1 MKKNKKVIFSIISI
15 ILVMSIIVG
24 IIVSFSKYMA
34 KKEIYE
40 SAINIGDVETNIY
53 PKNIILMIGDGM
65 GPNHIEAT
73 KKYLDLEI
81 LNMENLA
88 LYDGEVTT
96 FSRNDLITDSA
107 AAATA
112 MSTGIKVDN
121 DAVSKVN
128 NQNIENMC
136 EYAKRFGKKTGII
149 TTSEIYDATPASFSA
164 HANNRYESEI
174 IIDSQLN
181 SGVDLFISGRNNEQ
195 LLLKENIEL
204 SGYSYTNLLHEM
216 NYFFSNYDSKVYSVF
231 DGINYSTSN
240 ETDEQPSLS
249 TVSLASLNYLEKI
262 SNAEGFFLM
271 IEGADIDTYSHLNK
285 FDSMVNELY
294 GFDETVKTVVNWA
307 KQNKDTIVIVTADHE
322 CGNLTYSNESKEFLN
337 DQLFKSENHTGQNVR
352 VFFYGQF
359 PFTEEYWNSIN
370 NELDNTQISDII
382 RQSIYNYKN
391 RENY

>member
-15 ILVMSIIVG
+15 ILLMSIIVG

-128 NQNIENMC
+128 NQKSKTCENMLKDL
-136 EYAKRFGKKTGII
+136 AKKPG
-149 TTSEIYDATPASFSA
+149 
-164 HANNRYESEI
+164 
-174 IIDSQLN
+174 L
-181 SGVDLFISGRNNEQ
+181 
-195 LLLKENIEL
+195 
-204 SGYSYTNLLHEM
+204 
-216 NYFFSNYDSKVYSVF
+216 
-231 DGINYSTSN
+231 
-240 ETDEQPSLS
+240 
-249 TVSLASLNYLEKI
+249 
-262 SNAEGFFLM
+262 
-271 IEGADIDTYSHLNK
+271 
-285 FDSMVNELY
+285 
-294 GFDETVKTVVNWA
+294 
-307 KQNKDTIVIVTADHE
+307 
-322 CGNLTYSNESKEFLN
+322 
-337 DQLFKSENHTGQNVR
+337 
-352 VFFYGQF
+352 
-359 PFTEEYWNSIN
+359 
-370 NELDNTQISDII
+370 
-382 RQSIYNYKN
+382 
-391 RENY
+391 